1 MKSGRIIYLLIIGFV
16 FMYLF
21 YSMMRFNDGSAGRQ
35 VDSIQRIVDKALVQ
49 CYALE
54 GSYPT
59 SIDRVVEYGV
69 ILDRERFIFHY
80 EWFGSNMKPSV
91 MVLERMR

>member
-21 YSMMRFNDGSAGRQ
+21 YSMMRFNDDSAARQ
-35 VDSIQRIVDKALVQ
+35 ADSIQKIVDKALVQ

-54 GSYPT
+54 GSYP
-59 SIDRVVEYGV
+59 SAIDRIADYGV
-69 ILDRERFIFHY
+69 VLDREKFIFHY
-80 EWFGSNMKPSV
+80 EWFGGNIKPSV